1 MKLLLRVTSPLI
13 GVAFLAVAFLMFAPA
28 SPVAAAEP
36 GRELV
41 HAAVN
46 EQTIARQISEK
57 LNVPVEEVRIVKASC
72 QYADWFWYWED
83 CMRAGQQFGQQTG
96 RSWGCIQSQITFVWN
111 LYVC

>member
-1 MKLLLRVTSPLI
+1 M
-13 GVAFLAVAFLMFAPA
+13 VAAILVFAPA
-28 SPVAAAEP
+28 SPAAAAEP
-36 GRELV
+36 ALESV
-41 HAAVN
+41 HAVVS
-46 EQTIARQISEK
+46 EQAIARQISEK
-57 LNVPVEEVRIVKASC
+57 FNIPVEQVKIVKASC